1 MSDHPTGQPDGEAF
15 PCFGGPFDGATVP
28 RSASPSR
35 HWVFP
40 LASMRP
46 SLTLRLTE
54 LAPPLPPI
62 SRVARYRM
70 ERDPATEAIRYVYE
84 GTEDR

>member
-1 MSDHPTGQPDGEAF
+1 MSDHPVGEAKGEDF

-28 RSASPSR
+28 WSASPSR
-35 HWVFP
+35 YWAFP

-62 SRVARYRM
+62 MRRATYRM
-70 ERDPATEAIRYVYE
+70 AVDPDTGAIRYVYE